1 MAVHFSGRMSAE
13 PNLEA
18 TIDNT
23 IMDAYLDEGE
33 SYEDAE
39 IYARRA
45 MNKLKHSAESE
56 ELDDED
62 YWEPYLEA
70 LDDYWYSCTRWV
82 DSASDNY
89 RNIVEFIGLWQEV
102 SEQSSHSLTY
112 VLDKLWKF
120 RYDAYRMVW
129 NQEAERLTDFVIADL
144 EPGNNFVVFPLHR
157 I

>member
-45 MNKLKHSAESE
+45 MNKLKHSAEE
-56 ELDDED
+56 EPLDDDE
-62 YWEPYLEA
+62 YWEPYL
-70 LDDYWYSCTRWV
+70 V
-82 DSASDNY
+82 
-89 RNIVEFIGLWQEV
+89 FI
-102 SEQSSHSLTY
+102 
-112 VLDKLWKF
+112 
-120 RYDAYRMVW
+120 
-129 NQEAERLTDFVIADL
+129 ICC
-144 EPGNNFVVFPLHR
+144 
-157 I
+157 

>member
-45 MNKLKHSAESE
+45 MNKLKHSAENE
-56 ELDDED
+56 PLDKLQEPLDDED
-62 YWEPYLEA
+62 YWLPYIEA
-70 LDDYWYSCTRWV
+70 LVEYLSLIYNQMGR
-82 DSASDNY
+82 ASL
-89 RNIVEFIGLWQEV
+89 RRG
-102 SEQSSHSLTY
+102 
-112 VLDKLWKF
+112 
-120 RYDAYRMVW
+120 
-129 NQEAERLTDFVIADL
+129 DL
-144 EPGNNFVVFPLHR
+144 
-157 I
+157 